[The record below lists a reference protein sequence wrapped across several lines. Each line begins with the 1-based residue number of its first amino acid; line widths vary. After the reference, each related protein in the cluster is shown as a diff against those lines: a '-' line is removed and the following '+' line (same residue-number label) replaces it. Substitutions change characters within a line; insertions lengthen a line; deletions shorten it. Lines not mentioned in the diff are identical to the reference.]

1 MDFSSLNNSD
11 WQNLLYLV
19 LLLTMLLAGLFSRR
33 NLQYGKILKY
43 LAAWAAIALVI
54 IAFYSYRYEFSD
66 LKDRVVA
73 EINPSKAK
81 FDENNGTLTI
91 RASED
96 GHFYLDVKINATMVR
111 FMVDTGASEI
121 TLSNQELSRL
131 GIDSQKLNFNRAY
144 QTANGTSFGAAITLD
159 EIEIGGVKFYD
170 VPASVNNGNM
180 GTSLLG
186 MSFLRKFKRYEF
198 YRDTL
203 VLEI

>member
-43 LAAWAAIALVI
+43 LAAWSGIALVI

-66 LKDRVVA
+66 LKDRMIG

-81 FDENNGTLTI
+81 LDKKNNTLTI
-91 RASED
+91 RAAED
-96 GHFYLDVKINATMVR
+96 GHFYLDVKVNGTPMR

-121 TLSNQELSRL
+121 TLSSEEVTRL
-131 GIDSQKLNFNRAY
+131 GLDFKQLNFNRIY
-144 QTANGTSFGAAITLD
+144 QTANGTAFGAAITLD
-159 EIEIGGVKFYD
+159 EIEVGGVKFYD

-180 GTSLLG
+180 GISLLG
-186 MSFLRKFKRYEF
+186 MSFLRQFKRYEF
-198 YRDTL
+198 YRDKL